1 MSEYL
6 DLPLSSLRESP
17 TNPRKHFDPAKLAEL
32 TKSIEYQGIVQ
43 PLVVRQCD
51 GFSEV
56 LLEKKTYEIIA
67 GARRYRAAKA
77 AGLQAVP
84 CRVMDLNDRQALE
97 VQQIENLQ
105 REDIHPLEEAAG
117 YRVMLTQLDYTVADI
132 AAKVGKDE
140 SYIYRRLKLTDL
152 IPEAQAACW
161 EDTVTPA
168 MAAILARL
176 TPADQKTALEAILGR
191 DWLRTAKEL
200 NSWIQ
205 REMMLELKRAPWLKA
220 DENLVPGA
228 VPCAVCPK
236 NTGCSPALFPEIE
249 DGDTCTDKTCY
260 RAKEAAFVARRKAEL
275 EEKDPGLRIVSG
287 GWNPYGQKAEVP
299 GREAYTELTA
309 KEAKAREDAQK
320 VLVVD
325 GEKAGQTIYVAF
337 DRGRSGGIQKTD
349 AEKKAEAKRRAEEKL
364 QAEILKRQVFA
375 VVDAAEQSAE
385 IRGNT
390 LRFIAQR
397 VWDRWSNDA
406 RRMITKR
413 RGGEVDFASMTDEQ
427 FTGLLIECCLI
438 DYSDYGDK
446 RLQEAAE
453 LLEIELEPIAAAA
466 RLEAKEKA
474 KPKGKA
480 AESAPAEPAPPEG
493 KLAKKA
499 ARKAASKKPA
509 ANKSVAKKKPTKK
522 GKK

>member
-1 MSEYL
+1 MCSS
-6 DLPLSSLRESP
+6 DL
-17 TNPRKHFDPAKLAEL
+17 
-32 TKSIEYQGIVQ
+32 
-43 PLVVRQCD
+43 
-51 GFSEV
+51 
-56 LLEKKTYEIIA
+56 
-67 GARRYRAAKA
+67 
-77 AGLQAVP
+77 
-84 CRVMDLNDRQALE
+84 
-97 VQQIENLQ
+97 
-105 REDIHPLEEAAG
+105 
-117 YRVMLTQLDYTVADI
+117 
-132 AAKVGKDE
+132 

-176 TPADQKTALEAILGR
+176 TPADQKTALEAILRR

-200 NSWIQ
+200 NRWIQ
-205 REMMLELKRAPWLKA
+205 REMMLELKRAAWLKD

-375 VVDAAEQSAE
+375 VVDAVEAPLDED
-385 IRGNT
+385 
-390 LRFIAQR
+390 LFRFAVGR
-397 VWDRWSNDA
+397 VWERIWNDLK
-406 RRMITKR
+406 RKILKR
-413 RGGEVDFASMTDEQ
+413 RGVDEIDIEALNHDQ
-427 FTGLLIECCLI
+427 LAGLLVEVAMGGHSE
-438 DYSDYGDK
+438 YS
-446 RLQEAAE
+446 EAQMSAAAFI
-453 LLEIELEPIAAAA
+453 LGVELEPIAEAA
-466 RLEAKEKA
+466 RLEAKEKTGA
-474 KPKGKA
+474 KSK
-480 AESAPAEPAPPEG
+480 PAPPPAPPAPPLEG
-493 KLAKKA
+493 KPAKPAKKA
-499 ARKAASKKPA
+499 AVKKGAKKPA
-509 ANKSVAKKKPTKK
+509 KKTVKKK